1 MTDVERDPER
11 DPVLRRAL
19 DELRKLPPA
28 DVAAMRRVVTAA
40 AAARVTPFDGE
51 PGMLSPRRG
60 RSIRVWTVVG
70 IAAASA
76 FIGFALRGAS
86 MSRARSASTMLAS
99 SAVNSALPSR
109 LQAVASTEL
118 DAAPVQQPFVFN
130 SSRARKVFVVGDFNR
145 WDPTATPMTRSSDGE
160 LWSAVIR
167 IAPGRHMYAFMVDD
181 SLLILDPNAPKARDP
196 DLGAESSIIVVG
208 RP

>member
-1 MTDVERDPER
+1 MTDAER

-19 DELRKLPPA
+19 DELRRLPPA

-51 PGMLSPRRG
+51 PGLVSPRRG

-70 IAAASA
+70 VAAASA
-76 FIGFALRGAS
+76 FVGFALRGAS
-86 MSRARSASTMLAS
+86 MSRARSASTS
-99 SAVNSALPSR
+99 
-109 LQAVASTEL
+109 VASTTVKSASPSIVQPVVATEL
-118 DAAPVQQPFVFN
+118 DAAPVKQPFVFN
-130 SSRARKVFVVGDFNR
+130 NSRAHKVFVIGDFNR

-160 LWSAVIR
+160 LWSAVIPVV
-167 IAPGRHMYAFMVDD
+167 PGRHMYAFMVDD
-181 SLLILDPNAPKARDP
+181 SVFTLDPNAPKARDP
-196 DLGAESSIIVVG
+196 DLGAEGSIIIVG

>member
-1 MTDVERDPER
+1 MTDTERDPER

-76 FIGFALRGAS
+76 FVGFALRGAS
-86 MSRARSASTMLAS
+86 MSRARNASTVAASASISPTRRSM
-99 SAVNSALPSR
+99 VQP
-109 LQAVASTEL
+109 VAATEL
-118 DAAPVQQPFVFN
+118 EAVPVKQAFVFN
-130 SSRARKVFVVGDFNR
+130 SKSAHKVFVVGDFNR

-160 LWSAVIR
+160 LWSAVIP
-167 IAPGRHMYAFMVDD
+167 ITPGRHTYAFMVDD
-181 SLLILDPNAPKARDP
+181 SVFTLDPNAPK
-196 DLGAESSIIVVG
+196 
-208 RP
+208 

>member
-19 DELRKLPPA
+19 DELRKLPAA
-28 DVAAMRRVVTAA
+28 DVAAMRRVVSAA
-40 AAARVTPFDGE
+40 AAARVTPFDSE

-60 RSIRVWTVVG
+60 RSIRMWMVVG

-76 FIGFALRGAS
+76 FVGFALRGLWT
-86 MSRARSASTMLAS
+86 SRSHSASTTVALAG
-99 SAVNSALPSR
+99 PSNAPSMVR
-109 LQAVASTEL
+109 TAASTEL
-118 DAAPVQQPFVFN
+118 DPAPVQQPFVFN
-130 SSRARKVFVVGDFNR
+130 NGRAHKVFVVGDFNR

-160 LWSAVIR
+160 LWSTVIPVV
-167 IAPGRHMYAFMVDD
+167 PGRHMYAFMVDD
-181 SLLILDPNAPKARDP
+181 SLFTLDPNAPKTRDP
-196 DLGAESSIIVVG
+196 DLGAEGSIIIVG

>member
-1 MTDVERDPER
+1 MTDAER

-19 DELRKLPPA
+19 DELRRLPPA

-51 PGMLSPRRG
+51 PGLVSPRRG

-76 FIGFALRGAS
+76 FVGFALRGAS
-86 MSRARSASTMLAS
+86 MSRARSASTS
-99 SAVNSALPSR
+99 
-109 LQAVASTEL
+109 VASTTVKSASPSIVQPVVATEL
-118 DAAPVQQPFVFN
+118 DAAPVKQPFVFN
-130 SSRARKVFVVGDFNR
+130 NSRAHKVFVIGDFNR

-160 LWSAVIR
+160 LWSAVIPVV
-167 IAPGRHMYAFMVDD
+167 PGRHMYAFMVDD
-181 SLLILDPNAPKARDP
+181 SVFTLDPNAPKARDP
-196 DLGAESSIIVVG
+196 DLGAEGSIIIVG

>member
-1 MTDVERDPER
+1 MSDAER

-28 DVAAMRRVVTAA
+28 DVGAMRRVVSAA
-40 AAARVTPFDGE
+40 AAARVTPFDSD

-60 RSIRVWTVVG
+60 RSVRVWMVVG

-76 FIGFALRGAS
+76 FVGFALRGAWT
-86 MSRARSASTMLAS
+86 SRSHAASTTAAS
-99 SAVNSALPSR
+99 GALSTAPSIVR
-109 LQAVASTEL
+109 TAASTEL

-130 SSRARKVFVVGDFNR
+130 NSRAHKVFVVGDFNR

-160 LWSAVIR
+160 LWSTVIPVV
-167 IAPGRHMYAFMVDD
+167 PGRHMYAFMVDD
-181 SLLILDPNAPKARDP
+181 SLFTLDPNAPKARDP
-196 DLGAESSIIVVG
+196 DLGAEGSIIIVG

>member
-1 MTDVERDPER
+1 MSDAER

-28 DVAAMRRVVTAA
+28 DVGAMRRVVNAA
-40 AAARVTPFDGE
+40 AAARVTPFDSD
-51 PGMLSPRRG
+51 PGILTPRRG
-60 RSIRVWTVVG
+60 RSVRVWMVVG

-76 FIGFALRGAS
+76 FVGFALRGAWT
-86 MSRARSASTMLAS
+86 SRSHLASTAAAL
-99 SAVNSALPSR
+99 SAPSTVPSIVR
-109 LQAVASTEL
+109 TAASTEL

-130 SSRARKVFVVGDFNR
+130 NSRAHKVFVVGDFNR

-160 LWSAVIR
+160 LWSTVIPVV
-167 IAPGRHMYAFMVDD
+167 PGRHMYAFMVDD
-181 SLLILDPNAPKARDP
+181 SLFTLDPNAPKTRDP
-196 DLGAESSIIVVG
+196 DLGAEGSIIIVG

>member
-1 MTDVERDPER
+1 MTDAER

-28 DVAAMRRVVTAA
+28 DVAAMRRVVNAA

-51 PGMLSPRRG
+51 PGIVSPRRG
-60 RSIRVWTVVG
+60 RSIRVWMVVG

-76 FIGFALRGAS
+76 FVGFALRGAS
-86 MSRARSASTMLAS
+86 ASRARTAPELVAS
-99 SAVNSALPSR
+99 STSPASATIRP
-109 LQAVASTEL
+109 VASAEL
-118 DAAPVQQPFVFN
+118 DAAPVKQAFVFN
-130 SSRARKVFVVGDFNR
+130 SGRAQRVFVVGDFNR

-160 LWSAVIR
+160 LWSAVIPIR
-167 IAPGRHMYAFMVDD
+167 PGRHMYAFMVDD
-181 SLLILDPNAPKARDP
+181 SVFTLDPNAPKVRDP
-196 DLGAESSIIVVG
+196 DLGAEGSIIIVG